1 MATKLT
7 AKRRKEMRMTP
18 EEDPEFQIA
27 PMIDVLL
34 VLLVFF
40 MSISTTEVLQSNVEV
55 VLPVASHSRDPGDN
69 PTQIILNV
77 LWNPINDTAVIK
89 MNENDFTN
97 PDQIIPALSAR
108 VNQSPTTRVLV
119 RADADTRY
127 EFTREMLRAVGD
139 AGVSNIT
146 FSVFDK
152 EVPGAAPAPAAE

>member
-1 MATKLT
+1 MANKLT

-40 MSISTTEVLQSNVEV
+40 MSISTTEVLQSNVDV
-55 VLPVASHSRDPGDN
+55 VLPVASHSRDPGKN
-69 PTQIILNV
+69 PSQIILNV
-77 LWNPINDTAVIK
+77 LWTPITDSGVVIMGSETFNNPAGVIPRL
-89 MNENDFTN
+89 NADVNRN
-97 PDQIIPALSAR
+97 PTL
-108 VNQSPTTRVLV
+108 RVLV
-119 RADADTRY
+119 RADSDTRY
-127 EFTREMLRAVGD
+127 EFTRELLRAVGD

-152 EVPGAAPAPAAE
+152 EVPGMTPEAE

>member
-40 MSISTTEVLQSNVEV
+40 MSISTTEVMQSDVEV

-69 PTQIILNV
+69 PSQIILNV
-77 LWNPINDTAVIK
+77 LWNPINDSAVIK
-89 MNENDFTN
+89 MGSGTFDSPDGIIQSLNAQVNRN
-97 PDQIIPALSAR
+97 PMI
-108 VNQSPTTRVLV
+108 RVLV

-127 EFTREMLRAVGD
+127 EYTRELLRAVGD

-152 EVPGAAPAPAAE
+152 EVPGMTPGAQ